1 MYLRFSQTRKKAVDI
16 GMDKELDKKIIK
28 ESAESLIELV
38 RVGSINDAFI
48 ILDSD
53 GLYNE
58 NGAER
63 KTGLYIRDTDVNANS
78 KIDNSD
84 IYIEMGS
91 SEISHEM
98 GLALDFE
105 WSLYLDMTN
114 REDFA
119 FFYDTIAAGEENPG
133 MSPDLLGHWT
143 EFSKIS
149 RSAQKSFKYTVP
161 LISEDG
167 NVYGI
172 VGIGLL
178 EKTIQQDIPSND
190 FLNESA
196 CYVLAV
202 DYDDNGKYTMIMHSG
217 PAYKRLI
224 EDGVKISQG
233 TADKYNMYDF
243 SDSAKLECIGSIQD
257 INLYKKRFSV

>member
-1 MYLRFSQTRKKAVDI
+1 MVSQILTDEKKEAADI
-16 GMDKELDKKIIK
+16 GMDKELDKRIIK

-58 NGAER
+58 NGAEQ

-133 MSPDLLGHWT
+133 MSPELLGHWT

-149 RSAQKSFKYTVP
+149 RSAA
-161 LISEDG
+161 
-167 NVYGI
+167 
-172 VGIGLL
+172 
-178 EKTIQQDIPSND
+178 EK
-190 FLNESA
+190 F
-196 CYVLAV
+196 
-202 DYDDNGKYTMIMHSG
+202 
-217 PAYKRLI
+217 
-224 EDGVKISQG
+224 
-233 TADKYNMYDF
+233 
-243 SDSAKLECIGSIQD
+243 
-257 INLYKKRFSV
+257 